1 MSGRSRAVGDP
12 AHAAVMQFREAV
24 RNLDADLYMYL
35 YIDTLYVGIHTT
47 VSDRRVLLT
56 IRRDTL
62 YGRRYGVHVCV
73 AGGAGGDRAA
83 DRSRDPSR

>member
-1 MSGRSRAVGDP
+1 MSGRSPAVGDP

-24 RNLDADLYMYL
+24 RNLDADL

-62 YGRRYGVHVCV
+62 YILHTNMQ
-73 AGGAGGDRAA
+73 
-83 DRSRDPSR
+83 